1 MTTAELLLIVQQFVG
16 EAAAVLGGEAETY
29 TDSFILEY
37 VKTMNFMLIMSD
49 ITTSISVDPL
59 AETITPDPSDSIGML
74 LATKTAAGIIGGD
87 LLKKVRLG
95 ELGISFK
102 SGATS
107 ITTSEAAKKLNDI
120 QNRLIVQA
128 DRLETMYLSDD
139 PNSRFQRKQ

>member
-1 MTTAELLLIVQQFVG
+1 MTTAELLTIVQQFVG

-37 VKTMNFMLIMSD
+37 VKTMNFILIMSD
-49 ITTSISVDPL
+49 ITTGVTIDPVT
-59 AETITPDPSDSIGML
+59 ETITPDPVDAIGVL
-74 LATKTAAGIIGGD
+74 LAMKAAASIIGGD

-107 ITTSEAAKKLNDI
+107 ITTSEAAKKLSDFSNG
-120 QNRLIVQA
+120 LKMKA
-128 DRLETMYLSDD
+128 DHLEVMYLSDD
-139 PNSRFQRKQ
+139 PNSRFSRKQ